1 MTSVSSS
8 VTTNRRRT
16 SSSSDVMASM
26 TASRAAATYFDKIER
41 YELQET
47 LAYTSSD
54 WLLSTEDTRISVEP
68 PRGLIAGIQIPSNF
82 NNCLLLIPEEEGI
95 EPLELREM
103 HQIVRELV
111 IGIYILNQTPSITL
125 ESNYDCS
132 TSCQIP
138 PAYFDTRIGQILSD
152 VDYMMKSLWHGA
164 YFPKDKR
171 TKFAERWRQAVN
183 LNTTTG
189 EPETRRSLQLV
200 WTEAGILDLASD
212 PELTEA
218 YDAIPDENKD
228 DLVAAEEK
236 RHFMKHVDEL
246 ALKLTLFQ
254 NTVNQHQNI
263 FLTDAN
269 YHISS
274 IVRSDKI
281 DLQSYEKLQRRLGA
295 HQEFIRNTLLLKPEI
310 KRQLCLLK
318 FISFMVPFLIAIKKR
333 CKVPDINKLLPPFT
347 FEECKT
353 EREFPPLILRPEF
366 KCKNFDHSEKYFHL
380 HGGISID
387 RQTPPAEKI
396 SPAIVAERENLEY
409 LASDAYNK
417 IMSSDTVMLESYP
430 MAAVEIDGK
439 RYFVLNIHLETYYPV
454 SPKHP
459 LWIHA
464 HYDEIV
470 KLKPKRLPVHE
481 LQIHEQFKKR
491 YGYQRTVK
499 LKQIPA
505 GLQASA
511 QRGLVSIFHTMTRRL
526 PPSRLTTQDSSG
538 LSLIHHAAMF
548 NRPQIITMLV
558 VMGFDVNV
566 RRYNNISSQGVSPLH
581 LAARCGALDSLV
593 CLVTYKADVMMF
605 DSQGWVPVHYAA
617 FFNHVDCLLH
627 LIHHEPKLLELKS
640 NDDLQSTPILL
651 AASSGALDAVKCLI
665 ELGAQYTSI
674 DKEGNGAVHLAALHF
689 HTNTLEYFISW
700 NNEEVPVWDLLVGM
714 LKSEDVKRKHS
725 AVKCLEVLS
734 LAAEN
739 NWKFILRAGGVPA
752 LVDLLRLENVE
763 LQSLA
768 ASVLCNIGSHAE
780 VRAEV
785 SKADAIPVVVSLL
798 ASPVPMI
805 HSRAAVVLGDLACLD
820 VNQGKISEEGGIE
833 ALVSLLDSE
842 LEHVLVNCVNALRV
856 LCDGNHDNQTAV
868 AKSGAIDTLTELLS
882 AKSKN
887 LQANTAAC
895 LSSLTKDHRENQD
908 LVVAKGAVKPLV
920 SLAKSTKTLC
930 QVKAASALESL
941 ATSNLEAQKEIDA
954 ADAQRPLIRLLKMWA
969 IEVKEQ
975 GASALWALA
984 GVTRHQQQR
993 IASMIGI
1000 NILVDMLML
1009 KSETLQ
1015 FIAGMAII
1023 ALTTE
1028 NIENQNKIVAG
1039 GGVQP
1044 LVRLLRSAK
1053 TSEKVLSMVIRVLG
1067 ILCVGVAHQSNKS
1080 TQLEITNAEALVT
1093 LVHLLRTSKK
1103 ALIQVEVAI
1112 TLGKIVLN
1120 NPQTQ
1125 KLLAEQT
1132 KFRVVEL
1139 LHHLSN
1145 KEETVRL
1152 KAGMALATFAYNN
1165 TSQQYAIKNAGGI
1178 SLKAFEEFL
1187 GSENELYQAHAA
1199 FQIIVLA
1206 RVIDSDQV
1214 TLTARGVELLVRLL
1228 SSEQHSTQILA
1239 ASLTASLGH
1248 TRAGVPAALITAGS
1262 VEALLANLSSP
1273 NEEVRSSAAV
1283 ALGYLSFDRT
1293 ASRLMLQACRNTPGL
1308 LESLVD
1314 NLGNGKISME
1324 FMDEWRQ
1331 TKMVGLPSASL
1342 EIHGGPP
1349 VPQRLPPEERKRRP
1363 RTTQSMPSTRHTR
1376 RQDMKRVA
1384 SAPVVA
1390 NSYRNQVKA
1399 GIVRAMLPRTE
1410 SSNLRSAFGAAE
1422 MWKSKLL
1429 TSRPTL
1435 ERRLSSKNS

>member
-1 MTSVSSS
+1 MTSASSS
-8 VTTNRRRT
+8 VATTRRRT

-47 LAYTSSD
+47 LAYTTSD

-68 PRGLIAGIQIPSNF
+68 PQGLIAGIQIPNNF
-82 NNCLLLIPEEEGI
+82 NNCLLLIPEEKGI

-111 IGIYILNQTPSITL
+111 TGIYILNQTPSIVL
-125 ESNYDCS
+125 EANYDCS

-138 PAYFDTRIGQILSD
+138 PAYYDTRIGQILTD

-200 WTEAGILDLASD
+200 WTEAGILDLAKD

-228 DLVAAEEK
+228 DPVASEEK
-236 RHFMKHVDEL
+236 RHFMRHVDEL

-254 NTVNQHQNI
+254 NTVNQHQNM
-263 FLTDAN
+263 FLTDAS

-274 IVRSDKI
+274 VVRSDRI
-281 DLQSYEKLQRRLGA
+281 DLQSYEKLQRRLGT
-295 HQEFIRNTLLLKPEI
+295 HQEFIRNTLLLKPEV

-333 CKVPDINKLLPPFT
+333 CKVPDTNKLLPEFT
-347 FEECKT
+347 FEERKT

-380 HGGISID
+380 HGGISIN
-387 RQTPPAEKI
+387 RITPPAEKI
-396 SPAIVAERENLEY
+396 APVVVAERENLEY
-409 LASDAYNK
+409 MASDAYNK
-417 IMSSDTVMLESYP
+417 IMSSDTVMQESYP

-439 RYFVLNIHLETYYPV
+439 SYFVLNIHLETFYPV

-566 RRYNNISSQGVSPLH
+566 RRYNNISAQGVSPLH

-617 FFNHVDCLLH
+617 FFNHVDCLMH
-627 LIHHEPKLLELKS
+627 LIHCEPKLLELKS
-640 NDDLQSTPILL
+640 KDDLESTPILL
-651 AASSGALDAVKCLI
+651 ASLSGALDSVKCLI

-700 NNEEVPVWDLLVGM
+700 NNDEVPVWDLLVGM
-714 LKSEDVKRKHS
+714 LKSVDDKRKHS

-734 LAAEN
+734 LALEN
-739 NWKFILRAGGVPA
+739 NWKSILHAGGVPA
-752 LVDLLRLENVE
+752 LVDLLRLENAE

-768 ASVLCNIGSHAE
+768 GSVLCNIGSHAE
-780 VRAEV
+780 VRTEV
-785 SKADAIPVVVSLL
+785 SKADAIPVVVKLL
-798 ASPVPMI
+798 HSPVPMI
-805 HSRAAVVLGDLACLD
+805 HSRAAVILGDLACLD

-833 ALVSLLDSE
+833 ALVGLLDSK

-868 AKSGAIDTLTELLS
+868 AKSGAVDTLTELLS

-895 LSSLTKDHRENQD
+895 LSSLAKNHKENQD

-920 SLAKSTKTLC
+920 CLAKSTKTLC

-941 ATSNLEAQKEIDA
+941 ATSNPEAQKEIDA
-954 ADAQRPLIRLLKMWA
+954 ADAQKPLIRLLKMWA

-984 GVTRHQQQR
+984 GVTRYQQQR

-1015 FIAGMAII
+1015 FIAGRAII

-1053 TSEKVLSMVIRVLG
+1053 TSEKVLLMVIRVLG

-1080 TQLEITNAEALVT
+1080 TQLEIANAEALVT
-1093 LVHLLRTSKK
+1093 LVRLLRTSKK

-1120 NPQTQ
+1120 NSQTQ
-1125 KLLAEQT
+1125 KLLVDQT

-1145 KEETVRL
+1145 EEETVRL

-1165 TSQQYAIKNAGGI
+1165 TSQQYAVKNAGGI
-1178 SLKAFEEFL
+1178 SLSAFEEFL
-1187 GSENELYQAHAA
+1187 GSENELHQAHAA
-1199 FQIIVLA
+1199 FQIIILA

-1239 ASLTASLGH
+1239 ASLSASLGH

-1331 TKMVGLPSASL
+1331 TKIVGLPSASL

-1363 RTTQSMPSTRHTR
+1363 RTTQSMPSTRHFR
-1376 RQDMKRVA
+1376 RQEMKRVA
-1384 SAPVVA
+1384 SAPIVV

-1422 MWKSKLL
+1422 MWRSKLL

-1435 ERRLSSKNS
+1435 ERKISSKHS

>member
-1 MTSVSSS
+1 MT
-8 VTTNRRRT
+8 TERRRT

-68 PRGLIAGIQIPSNF
+68 PHGLIAGIQIPSNF

-125 ESNYDCS
+125 EANYDCS

-138 PAYFDTRIGQILSD
+138 PAYYDTRIGQILSD

-200 WTEAGILDLASD
+200 WTEAGILDLAKD
-212 PELTEA
+212 PELTKA
-218 YDAIPDENKD
+218 YDAVPDENKD
-228 DLVAAEEK
+228 DPVATEEK

-254 NTVNQHQNI
+254 NTVKQHQNM

-269 YHISS
+269 YHITS

-295 HQEFIRNTLLLKPEI
+295 HQEFIRTTLLLKPEI
-310 KRQLCLLK
+310 KRLLCLLK

-333 CKVPDINKLLPPFT
+333 CKVPDVNKLLPAFT

-387 RQTPPAEKI
+387 RETPLAQKI
-396 SPAIVAERENLEY
+396 SPVIVAERENLEY
-409 LASDAYNK
+409 LAADAYNK

-430 MAAVEIDGK
+430 MAAVEIDEK
-439 RYFVLNIHLETYYPV
+439 KYFVLNIHLETYYPV

-605 DSQGWVPVHYAA
+605 DSQGWVSVHYAA
-617 FFNHVDCLLH
+617 FFNHIDCLLH
-627 LIHHEPKLLELKS
+627 LIHHESKLLELKS
-640 NDDLQSTPILL
+640 TDELESTPILL

-665 ELGAQYTSI
+665 GLGAQYTCI

-700 NNEEVPVWDLLVGM
+700 NHDEVPVWDLLVGM
-714 LKSEDVKRKHS
+714 LKSDDTKRKHS

-734 LAAEN
+734 LASEN
-739 NWKFILRAGGVPA
+739 NWKSILLAGGVPA

-768 ASVLCNIGSHAE
+768 GSVLCNIGSHAE

-798 ASPVPMI
+798 DSPVPMI
-805 HSRAAVVLGDLACLD
+805 HSRAAVILGDLGCLD
-820 VNQGKISEEGGIE
+820 VNQAKISEEG
-833 ALVSLLDSE
+833 
-842 LEHVLVNCVNALRV
+842 
-856 LCDGNHDNQTAV
+856 
-868 AKSGAIDTLTELLS
+868 
-882 AKSKN
+882 
-887 LQANTAAC
+887 
-895 LSSLTKDHRENQD
+895 
-908 LVVAKGAVKPLV
+908 
-920 SLAKSTKTLC
+920 
-930 QVKAASALESL
+930 
-941 ATSNLEAQKEIDA
+941 
-954 ADAQRPLIRLLKMWA
+954 
-969 IEVKEQ
+969 
-975 GASALWALA
+975 
-984 GVTRHQQQR
+984 TR
-993 IASMIGI
+993 
-1000 NILVDMLML
+1000 
-1009 KSETLQ
+1009 
-1015 FIAGMAII
+1015 
-1023 ALTTE
+1023 
-1028 NIENQNKIVAG
+1028 
-1039 GGVQP
+1039 
-1044 LVRLLRSAK
+1044 
-1053 TSEKVLSMVIRVLG
+1053 
-1067 ILCVGVAHQSNKS
+1067 
-1080 TQLEITNAEALVT
+1080 
-1093 LVHLLRTSKK
+1093 
-1103 ALIQVEVAI
+1103 
-1112 TLGKIVLN
+1112 
-1120 NPQTQ
+1120 
-1125 KLLAEQT
+1125 
-1132 KFRVVEL
+1132 
-1139 LHHLSN
+1139 
-1145 KEETVRL
+1145 
-1152 KAGMALATFAYNN
+1152 
-1165 TSQQYAIKNAGGI
+1165 
-1178 SLKAFEEFL
+1178 
-1187 GSENELYQAHAA
+1187 
-1199 FQIIVLA
+1199 
-1206 RVIDSDQV
+1206 
-1214 TLTARGVELLVRLL
+1214 
-1228 SSEQHSTQILA
+1228 
-1239 ASLTASLGH
+1239 SLG
-1248 TRAGVPAALITAGS
+1248 
-1262 VEALLANLSSP
+1262 
-1273 NEEVRSSAAV
+1273 
-1283 ALGYLSFDRT
+1283 
-1293 ASRLMLQACRNTPGL
+1293 
-1308 LESLVD
+1308 
-1314 NLGNGKISME
+1314 
-1324 FMDEWRQ
+1324 
-1331 TKMVGLPSASL
+1331 
-1342 EIHGGPP
+1342 
-1349 VPQRLPPEERKRRP
+1349 
-1363 RTTQSMPSTRHTR
+1363 
-1376 RQDMKRVA
+1376 
-1384 SAPVVA
+1384 
-1390 NSYRNQVKA
+1390 
-1399 GIVRAMLPRTE
+1399 
-1410 SSNLRSAFGAAE
+1410 
-1422 MWKSKLL
+1422 
-1429 TSRPTL
+1429 
-1435 ERRLSSKNS
+1435 